1 MRKQRSVR
9 LLDHVDEK
17 LEQLAQRT
25 GRDVSGVINEILDEG
40 LRMRQVPG
48 IIFADT
54 RRGREA
60 KLAGTRLGVWEI
72 IRGYREVNGDWKRFK
87 KWYDWLN
94 EGQLRAA
101 LAYAELYPDEIEE
114 RIRIDEE
121 WTPERVWETY
131 PFMRPP
137 QAG

>member
-9 LLDHVDEK
+9 LLGHVDEK
-17 LEQLAQRT
+17 VASLARRT
-25 GRDVSGVINEILDEG
+25 GRDVSSVINEILDEG

-72 IRGYREVNGDWKRFK
+72 VRGYRSEDCDWSRLREA
-87 KWYDWLN
+87 YDWLS
-94 EGQLRAA
+94 ESQLRAA
-101 LAYAELYPDEIEE
+101 LAYAELYPEEIEE

-137 QAG
+137 HVG